1 MRGKESWRGTNSIH
15 SAFFNTQV
23 HSYPPIL
30 SPIPPWPKERDFP
43 LLRINTMSL
52 TLVNWVQGV
61 VERDQHSSFICHQDS
76 VFIYEVRTWRGAGG
90 ESTAFFGNY
99 WNYGIGFKQLVK
111 FWPLQFC
118 TANSLAATKSGAHW
132 LHEILVNTIKVN
144 AVLVRFF
151 CFVNSL
157 EVNDLV
163 LLFCFVNS
171 LLLISKIKMLCQLN
185 KGQLILVST
194 VKVNVV

>member
-30 SPIPPWPKERDFP
+30 PPIPPWPKERDFP

-76 VFIYEVRTWRGAGG
+76 VFIYQVRTWRGAGG

-157 EVNDLV
+157 RSTIW
-163 LLFCFVNS
+163 FCCFVLSTHYCWSVRLRCYVNS
-171 LLLISKIKMLCQLN
+171 I
-185 KGQLILVST
+185 
-194 VKVNVV
+194 KVNWFWSAQLRWT

>member
-76 VFIYEVRTWRGAGG
+76 VFIYQVRPWRGAGG

-132 LHEILVNTIKVN
+132 LHEILVN
-144 AVLVRFF
+144 AVLVRLF
-151 CFVNSL
+151 CSVNSL
-157 EVNDLV
+157 EVNNLV
-163 LLFCFVNS
+163 VLFCFVNS
-171 LLLISKIKMLCQLN
+171 LLLISKTKILC
-185 KGQLILVST
+185 QLILVNT
-194 VKVNVV
+194 VKVR